1 MKTAKKFLAVL
12 MCAAMLFGS
21 VAMFGGIASAAY
33 EKQEGLLTFKVR
45 EDEAVLVSCAQN
57 AMGEITVPAAVGG
70 VPVKRIAG
78 GEFMVSSGAFEGCKG
93 ITKLNLPDSIIE
105 IGNSAFKGCSKL
117 AEINIPAGV
126 TEIGDDCF
134 NGCESLK
141 SIDIPGSVKSIGNY
155 AFDGCK
161 ELREVIISDSVT
173 EIGYGAFS
181 NCEKLE
187 KVMLP
192 KNLTAINS
200 GLFRNCY
207 SLGSVDIPAGV
218 TVIEDNA
225 FANCTSL
232 ESVNIPES
240 VKKIDDAA
248 FIDCVSL
255 KSMELPSGL
264 VSLGRWALSGT
275 ALYNNKTNWQDGVL
289 YVGSALIEADCLA
302 NSAYTVKTGTRII
315 ADYAFS
321 ECGALKSVVLP
332 EGLLSIGRE
341 AFDSC
346 AMLASVNIPDSV
358 ISVGGDAFYN
368 TQIWNSFKWRNNA
381 LYIDNALIRAAENL
395 SGSYTVK
402 PGTTVIG
409 AGAFSDTDTLTEVVI
424 PDSVKFIGIWAFENC
439 DNLVKVTLPNG
450 LERIEEATFDRC
462 YSLKNVNI
470 PESVNY
476 IGNSAFLNCTS
487 LEKIVLPPNLNSIN
501 EYVFINCE
509 SLDGINIPEGV
520 TRIEY
525 GAFWGCKGIDS
536 VTIPDTVTYIGFEA
550 FAGSD
555 LKSVYIPASVEK
567 IEDNV
572 FGGRYSLEKITVS
585 PENKNY
591 ASDGSSALFT
601 KDMRTLIMLPD
612 GTTITEYTI
621 PNGVYTVYPW
631 AINGRVEVVNVPA
644 SVDECEDAF
653 RGSQLTA
660 VNVDPAN
667 KQYAS
672 DEYGVL
678 YNKEMTELLC
688 YPDGNPLDR
697 YRVPDGVTAISD
709 YSITT
714 TALNVIS
721 LPASL
726 VDSPP
731 FSIYDNGIDLIYF
744 RGNKDQWENI
754 KNEWDYD
761 GDRENCAPVIIG
773 RDIPEDEARLK
784 ADLAL
789 ANLKTRFAL
798 IRANIK
804 IIIDKIIRFL
814 KRIFDSIGIR

>member
-1 MKTAKKFLAVL
+1 MKTARKFLAVL
-12 MCAAMLFGS
+12 MCMAMLFGS
-21 VAMFGGIASAAY
+21 VAMLGGIASAAY
-33 EKQEGLLTFKVR
+33 EKQEGYLNFKVR
-45 EDEAVLVSCAQN
+45 EDEAMLVSCAQN

-105 IGNSAFKGCSKL
+105 IGNSAFRGCSKL
-117 AEINIPAGV
+117 AEINLPAGV
-126 TEIGDDCF
+126 TEIGEHCF

-161 ELREVIISDSVT
+161 ELREVVISDSVT

-187 KVMLP
+187 KVTLS

-200 GLFRNCY
+200 GLFGNCY
-207 SLGSVDIPAGV
+207 SLGNVVIPVGV
-218 TVIEDNA
+218 TVIGGGA

-255 KSMELPSGL
+255 KSVELPSGL

-302 NSAYTVKTGTRII
+302 SNAYTVKTGTRLI

-332 EGLLSIGRE
+332 EGLRSIGRE

-346 AMLASVNIPDSV
+346 TKLASINIPDSV

-381 LYIDNALIRAAENL
+381 LYIDNALIRAAGNL

-402 PGTTVIG
+402 PGTTIIG
-409 AGAFSDTDTLTEVVI
+409 AGAFRDADTLTEVVI
-424 PDSVKFIGIWAFENC
+424 PDSVKFIGHSAFIDC
-439 DNLVKVTLPNG
+439 DKLVKVTLPKG
-450 LERIEEATFDRC
+450 LERIEEYTFAWC
-462 YSLKNVNI
+462 WSLKNVNI

-476 IGNSAFLNCTS
+476 IGDLAFLNCTS
-487 LEKIVLPPNLNSIN
+487 LENIVLPPNLSRIG
-501 EYVFINCE
+501 EYVFTNCN

-525 GAFWGCKGIDS
+525 GAFWGCWGIGS
-536 VTIPDTVTYIGFEA
+536 VTIPDTVTYIGFKA
-550 FAGSD
+550 FAGSG
-555 LKSVYIPASVEK
+555 LKSAYIPASVEK
-567 IEDNV
+567 IEDDA
-572 FGGRYSLEKITVS
+572 FDDCYSLEKITAS
-585 PENKNY
+585 PENRNY
-591 ASDGSSALFT
+591 ANDGSGALFT

-612 GTTITEYTI
+612 GTKITEYTI
-621 PNGVYTVYPW
+621 PDGVYTVCTG
-631 AINGRVEVVNVPA
+631 AIYSRVEVVNVPA
-644 SVDECEDAF
+644 SVDECTDAF
-653 RGSQLTA
+653 RGNRLTA

-667 KQYAS
+667 KNYVS

-678 YNKEMTELLC
+678 YNKEMTELIC
-688 YPDGNPLDR
+688 YPKGNPRDR

-709 YSITT
+709 YSITN

-726 VDSPP
+726 MYSPHFDRYDSLA
-731 FSIYDNGIDLIYF
+731 LIYF
-744 RGNKDQWENI
+744 RGNKDQWNNI
-754 KNEWDYD
+754 KNEWGD
-761 GDRENCAPVIIG
+761 GHSDNCAPVIIG
-773 RDIPEDEARLK
+773 RDIPEDEAKLNS
-784 ADLAL
+784 DLAL
-789 ANLKTRFAL
+789 ASLKTRFAL

-804 IIIDKIIRFL
+804 NIIDKIIRFL